1 MKAESSGTPLE
12 TQLRNCSA
20 PVWIQLGQAFDGE
33 NVNKDFHLVYS
44 EREILYAGEQTPPAE
59 LVKSGQQDADLL
71 LPNHTVMPGLIEAH
85 AHLFLAGAER
95 DPSVRAETLKLDAE
109 ILLAQAEARLP
120 RLLRA
125 GIIAV
130 RDAGDKDGVGL
141 ALQARY
147 RSNRGVPMPYVDSP
161 GPAIHHKGRYGK
173 FMGEDME
180 ALGGMEAA
188 VADRVQRGAYR
199 IKLLATGIINF
210 EKGAVTTQPQMS
222 AEELVAA
229 ATAAKGYGK
238 QTMVHCS
245 GHSGAD
251 NCIAAKVDTI
261 EHGFF
266 MDRDQLAQ
274 MRDRNM
280 AWVPTFA
287 PVQFQ
292 LDAPECIGWSSQV
305 CANLRRIID
314 AHSRLLQAAAELGV
328 CVIAGSDA
336 GSHGVPHAHGFFDEL
351 EQMER
356 AGYPTLS
363 ILQSAT
369 SRSVERLGFDQAM
382 GRLKKGYLP
391 RFILSDRPLLDSVRH
406 LRSGATVVFDGHIFS
421 GGDDAGQ
428 PGM

>member
-1 MKAESSGTPLE
+1 MKLEPSCPPLA
-12 TQLRNCSA
+12 TQLRNCVA
-20 PVWIQLGQAFDGE
+20 PVWIRLGQAFDGE
-33 NVNKDFHLVYS
+33 QRHKNFHLVYS
-44 EREILYAGEQTPPAE
+44 EREILYAGVQTPPTE
-59 LVKSGQQDADLL
+59 LVKSGQKRADLT
-71 LPNHTVMPGLIEAH
+71 LPDHTVMPGLIEAH

-95 DPSVRAETLKLDAE
+95 DPSVRAETLKLDAQS
-109 ILLAQAEARLP
+109 LLAQAEARLP

-130 RDAGDKDGVGL
+130 RDAGDKDSVGL

-147 RSNRGVPMPYVDSP
+147 RGNRGMPMPYVDSP

-173 FMGEDME
+173 FMGEDLE
-180 ALGGMEAA
+180 ALGGIEAA
-188 VADRVQRGAYR
+188 VADRIQRGAYR

-222 AEELVAA
+222 AEELLVAA
-229 ATAAKGYGK
+229 VAAKGHGK

-245 GHSGAD
+245 GHAGVD
-251 NCIAAKVDTI
+251 NCIAAEVDTL

-274 MRDRNM
+274 MRDRNI

-292 LDAPECIGWSSQV
+292 LDTPECIGWSPKACS
-305 CANLRRIID
+305 NLRRIID
-314 AHSRLLQAAAELGV
+314 AHARLLQTAAELGV

-369 SRSVERLGFDQAM
+369 SRSAERLGFDQAM

-391 RFILSDRPLLDSVRH
+391 RFILSDQALLSSVRH
-406 LRSGATVVFDGHIFS
+406 LRSTATVVFDGHIFS
-421 GGDDAGQ
+421 EGDDPGQ